1 MFCGIGAHFD
11 DQRSTQADSILLLAG
26 DFDLALHR
34 AIQSIY
40 AVRRPQLR
48 TRMTRITRAWGA
60 LAPEQRIATVSAL
73 ALLVT
78 MFLPWYDLQSL
89 DRKSDAIYSHS
100 ISAFGDVSFVEAAV
114 FLVAAGVVALM
125 FARAERRDFH
135 MPGSDGAVVMA
146 AGAWA
151 ALLIFYRV
159 FSRPDGHGY
168 PVGIEWGFFL
178 AFVAAGTLGYAGWRM
193 RAANTPE
200 MPLMRPRGSRRR
212 TSSDEDITA
221 VTPSPRRT
229 SRARPV
235 AMRPS
240 PPPAEDS
247 PPPTRDSDPSRDITT
262 VVEHDSHPS
271 EDITTVVEH
280 DSDPSEDITT
290 VVEQSPRA
298 PRSTNPSPTS
308 RRPTAPP
315 KRPRFPPGPS
325 EQLSF
330 DDSPAEPEEH

>member
-1 MFCGIGAHFD
+1 M
-11 DQRSTQADSILLLAG
+11 
-26 DFDLALHR
+26 
-34 AIQSIY
+34 
-40 AVRRPQLR
+40 
-48 TRMTRITRAWGA
+48 TRMTRAWGA
-60 LAPEQRIATVSAL
+60 LAPEQRIATVAAL

-89 DRKSDAIYSHS
+89 NRKSDAIYSHS

-114 FLVAAGVVALM
+114 FLVAAGVIALM

-193 RAANTPE
+193 RAANKPE
-200 MPLMRPRGSRRR
+200 MPLLRARASRQRIPA
-212 TSSDEDITA
+212 DEE
-221 VTPSPRRT
+221 VTTVIPSPQRP

-235 AMRPS
+235 AARPS
-240 PPPAEDS
+240 T
-247 PPPTRDSDPSRDITT
+247 PT
-262 VVEHDSHPS
+262 
-271 EDITTVVEH
+271 
-280 DSDPSEDITT
+280 
-290 VVEQSPRA
+290 
-298 PRSTNPSPTS
+298 
-308 RRPTAPP
+308 P

-330 DDSPAEPEEH
+330 DDSPVEPEER

>member
-1 MFCGIGAHFD
+1 M
-11 DQRSTQADSILLLAG
+11 
-26 DFDLALHR
+26 
-34 AIQSIY
+34 
-40 AVRRPQLR
+40 
-48 TRMTRITRAWGA
+48 TRMTRAWGA
-60 LAPEQRIATVSAL
+60 LAPEQRIASVAAL

-89 DRKSDAIYSHS
+89 DRKSGAINSHS

-114 FLVAAGVVALM
+114 FLVAAGVIALM

-193 RAANTPE
+193 RAASTPE

-212 TSSDEDITA
+212 TPSDEDFTA
-221 VTPSPRRT
+221 VNPSPRRT
-229 SRARPV
+229 SRTRPIAARPSAPQV
-235 AMRPS
+235 EGS
-240 PPPAEDS
+240 P
-247 PPPTRDSDPSRDITT
+247 TITQGTDPSRDITT
-262 VVEHDSHPS
+262 VVKHD
-271 EDITTVVEH
+271 
-280 DSDPSEDITT
+280 DPSEDITSVVKHDSDPCEEITT
-290 VVEQSPRA
+290 VVDQSARA
-298 PRSTNPSPTS
+298 PQSTPPFSPS
-308 RRPTAPP
+308 RRPSAPP

-330 DDSPAEPEEH
+330 DDSPVEPDKR

>member
-1 MFCGIGAHFD
+1 M
-11 DQRSTQADSILLLAG
+11 
-26 DFDLALHR
+26 
-34 AIQSIY
+34 
-40 AVRRPQLR
+40 
-48 TRMTRITRAWGA
+48 TRAWGA
-60 LAPEQRIATVSAL
+60 LAPEQRIATVAAL

-89 DRKSDAIYSHS
+89 DRKSGAIYSHS

-114 FLVAAGVVALM
+114 FLVAAGVIVLM

-212 TSSDEDITA
+212 TSDDED
-221 VTPSPRRT
+221 VTTVNPSPRRA

-235 AMRPS
+235 AALPS
-240 PPPAEDS
+240 APPVEES
-247 PPPTRDSDPSRDITT
+247 PGVTRDSDPSVDITA
-262 VVEHDSHPS
+262 VVKHDSHPS
-271 EDITTVVEH
+271 EDITTVVE
-280 DSDPSEDITT
+280 
-290 VVEQSPRA
+290 QSARA
-298 PRSTNPSPTS
+298 PRRTTPSRPS
-308 RRPTAPP
+308 KRPTASP

-330 DDSPAEPEEH
+330 DDSPVEPKER

>member
-1 MFCGIGAHFD
+1 M
-11 DQRSTQADSILLLAG
+11 
-26 DFDLALHR
+26 
-34 AIQSIY
+34 
-40 AVRRPQLR
+40 
-48 TRMTRITRAWGA
+48 TRMTRAWGA
-60 LAPEQRIATVSAL
+60 LAPEQRIATVAAL

-114 FLVAAGVVALM
+114 FLVAAGVMALM

-193 RAANTPE
+193 RAASAPE
-200 MPLMRPRGSRRR
+200 MPLMRPRGSRRG
-212 TSSDEDITA
+212 TSSDEDVTA
-221 VTPSPRRT
+221 VTPSSRRA
-229 SRARPV
+229 SRAMPV
-235 AMRPS
+235 AVQPS
-240 PPPAEDS
+240 PPSSEDNPS
-247 PPPTRDSDPSRDITT
+247 PMRESDPSRDITT
-262 VVEHDSHPS
+262 
-271 EDITTVVEH
+271 IAKH

-290 VVEQSPRA
+290 VVEQSARA
-298 PRSTNPSPTS
+298 ARGTNKSSTS
-308 RRPTAPP
+308 RRPSAPP

-330 DDSPAEPEEH
+330 DDSPVEPEER

>member
-1 MFCGIGAHFD
+1 M
-11 DQRSTQADSILLLAG
+11 
-26 DFDLALHR
+26 
-34 AIQSIY
+34 
-40 AVRRPQLR
+40 
-48 TRMTRITRAWGA
+48 TRMTRAWGA
-60 LAPEQRIATVSAL
+60 LAPEQRIATVAAL

-193 RAANTPE
+193 RAASTPE
-200 MPLMRPRGSRRR
+200 MPLMRPRGSRRH
-212 TSSDEDITA
+212 TPGDED
-221 VTPSPRRT
+221 VTTVNPSPRRA

-235 AMRPS
+235 AARPS
-240 PPPAEDS
+240 APSTEDIPPI
-247 PPPTRDSDPSRDITT
+247 TRDSDPSADITT
-262 VVEHDSHPS
+262 VAKHGSDSS

-280 DSDPSEDITT
+280 DSGSSEDITT
-290 VVEQSPRA
+290 VVEHRARA
-298 PRSTNPSPTS
+298 PQSTPPSPPS

-330 DDSPAEPEEH
+330 DDSPVEPEER